1 MTKQA
6 HNMIKKPSI
15 SLLTGLSITVMALSA
30 CQTTGTSAEK
40 SIKEQRT
47 DQIAAAIRR
56 AEAKSGT
63 SKSIS
68 TLEKRYK
75 RNTGSEIDATKYA
88 HALRKN
94 DFLPEAAAVIEP
106 FASEETA
113 SAATKTELAL
123 ILLAQGQHKRAEK
136 TAQQA
141 VLADE
146 TYDRGYHTLGIALDT
161 QGMHEEAE
169 RAFRKG
175 LELWQGDPTTIM
187 NNLALN
193 LAAQNHLEEASEI
206 LQKAQILAPERMEI
220 ERNLRIVTAL
230 QQSRSKPV
238 PKPPVKPEI
247 KIAEPVAEPSPPA
260 KSEPAEVEEPVVIV
274 PTEKAK
280 DAAKET
286 AEKVEDAAEEKASE

>member
-6 HNMIKKPSI
+6 NNMTKKPSI

-30 CQTTGTSAEK
+30 CQTTGTTTEK
-40 SIKEQRT
+40 SLKEQRT

-56 AEAKSGT
+56 AEDKSG
-63 SKSIS
+63 KGQSIS

-75 RNTGSEIDATKYA
+75 RNTDSEIDATKYA

-94 DFLPEAAAVIEP
+94 DFLPEAAAVLAP
-106 FASEETA
+106 FAEEETA
-113 SAATKTELAL
+113 SAPTKTEYAL

-146 TYDRGYHTLGIALDT
+146 TYDRAYHTLGIALDT

-193 LAAQNHLEEASEI
+193 LAAQNHLDEASEI
-206 LQKAQILAPERMEI
+206 LQKAQVLAPQRMEI

-230 QQSRSKPV
+230 QQSHSKPA

-247 KIAEPVAEPSPPA
+247 TIAPKAEEPTPPA
-260 KSEPAEVEEPVVIV
+260 KPEPAEVEEPTVIA
-274 PTEKAK
+274 PEK
-280 DAAKET
+280 
-286 AEKVEDAAEEKASE
+286 EDAETNE

>member
-1 MTKQA
+1 MT
-6 HNMIKKPSI
+6 KKPSI

-30 CQTTGTSAEK
+30 CQTTGTTTEK
-40 SIKEQRT
+40 SLKEQRT

-56 AEAKSGT
+56 AEDKSG
-63 SKSIS
+63 KGQSIS

-75 RNTGSEIDATKYA
+75 RNTDSEIDATKYA

-94 DFLPEAAAVIEP
+94 DFLPEAAAVLAP
-106 FASEETA
+106 FAEEETA
-113 SAATKTELAL
+113 SAPTKTEYAL

-146 TYDRGYHTLGIALDT
+146 TYDRAYHTLGIALDT

-193 LAAQNHLEEASEI
+193 LAAQNHLDEASEI
-206 LQKAQILAPERMEI
+206 LQKAQVLAPQRMEI

-230 QQSRSKPV
+230 QQSHSKPA

-247 KIAEPVAEPSPPA
+247 TIAPKAEEPTPPA
-260 KSEPAEVEEPVVIV
+260 KPEPAEVEEPTVIA
-274 PTEKAK
+274 PEK
-280 DAAKET
+280 
-286 AEKVEDAAEEKASE
+286 EDAETNE

>member
-6 HNMIKKPSI
+6 HTMTKKPSI

-30 CQTTGTSAEK
+30 CQTTGTTTEK
-40 SIKEQRT
+40 SLKEQRT

-56 AEAKSGT
+56 AEDKSG
-63 SKSIS
+63 KGQSIS

-75 RNTGSEIDATKYA
+75 RNTDSEIDATKYA

-94 DFLPEAAAVIEP
+94 DFLPEAAAVLAP
-106 FASEETA
+106 FAEEETA
-113 SAATKTELAL
+113 SAPTKTEYAL

-146 TYDRGYHTLGIALDT
+146 TYDRAYHTLGIALDT

-193 LAAQNHLEEASEI
+193 LAAQNHLDEASEI
-206 LQKAQILAPERMEI
+206 LQKAQVLAPQRMEI

-230 QQSRSKPV
+230 QQSHSKPA

-247 KIAEPVAEPSPPA
+247 TIAPKAEEPTPPA
-260 KSEPAEVEEPVVIV
+260 KPEPAEVEEPTVIA
-274 PTEKAK
+274 PEK
-280 DAAKET
+280 
-286 AEKVEDAAEEKASE
+286 EDAETNE

>member
-6 HNMIKKPSI
+6 HTMTKKPSI

-30 CQTTGTSAEK
+30 CQTTGTTTEK
-40 SIKEQRT
+40 SLKEQRT

-56 AEAKSGT
+56 AEDKSG
-63 SKSIS
+63 KGQSIS

-75 RNTGSEIDATKYA
+75 RNTDSEIDATKYA

-94 DFLPEAAAVIEP
+94 DFLPEAAAVLAP
-106 FASEETA
+106 FAEEETA
-113 SAATKTELAL
+113 SAPTKTEYAL

-146 TYDRGYHTLGIALDT
+146 TYDRAYHTLGIALDT

-187 NNLALN
+187 NNLAFN
-193 LAAQNHLEEASEI
+193 LAAQNHLDEASEI
-206 LQKAQILAPERMEI
+206 LQKAQVLAPQRMEI

-230 QQSRSKPV
+230 QQSHSKPA

-247 KIAEPVAEPSPPA
+247 TIAPKAEEPTPPA
-260 KSEPAEVEEPVVIV
+260 KPEPAEVEEPTVIA
-274 PTEKAK
+274 PEK
-280 DAAKET
+280 
-286 AEKVEDAAEEKASE
+286 EDAETNE